1 MPIARIWHNEPISR
15 VRNSFPD
22 ASYAT
27 NKGNATM
34 NLTIFGT
41 GYVGLV
47 TGACF
52 AESGN
57 NVCCVDVDAA
67 KIEGLRNG
75 IVPIYEPGLAEL
87 VEQNSAVGRLTFTT
101 DAAEGLAHGQLIFI
115 AVGTPPREDGSTDLR
130 YVETVARTI
139 GQHLDH
145 AAIIV
150 DKSTVPVGTAD
161 RVREIIAEELEKRGV
176 HVPFDVV
183 SNPEFLKEGA
193 AIEDFLRPDRIVI
206 GAERPESIEIMSQLY
221 SPFNRNH
228 NRIIVMD
235 TRSAE
240 LTKYAANAM
249 LATKISFMNEIA
261 NIAERV
267 GANIESI
274 RIGIGSDSRIG
285 YNFIYAGIGYGGSCF
300 PKDIRALE
308 HTAAGVGYEAK
319 LIGAVERVNQR
330 QKSVLL
336 DKVLDH
342 FDGDV
347 AGKTFALWGL
357 SFKPKTDDMREA
369 PSRVIIDGLRERG
382 ARIQAYDPEAMTSA
396 ERLYP
401 ESDSF
406 QLAASRDEALLNA
419 DALIIATEWRQ
430 FRSPDW
436 EKLRERLNVP
446 VIFDGRNIFD
456 PARVAREG
464 FDYYGIGLQSVTA
477 GDGAD
482 SEEIDIARIMSPSA
496 D

>member
-1 MPIARIWHNEPISR
+1 
-15 VRNSFPD
+15 
-22 ASYAT
+22 
-27 NKGNATM
+27 M

-57 NVCCVDVDAA
+57 NVCCVDIDEA
-67 KIEGLRNG
+67 KIAGLRNG
-75 IVPIYEPGLAEL
+75 VVPIYEPGLPEL
-87 VEQNSAVGRLTFTT
+87 VEQNAAVGRLTFTT
-101 DAAEGLAHGQLIFI
+101 DAAAGIDAGQIVFI
-115 AVGTPPREDGSTDLR
+115 AVGTPPEADGSTDLR
-130 YVETVARTI
+130 FVETVARTI
-139 GQHLDH
+139 GKHLSH

-161 RVREIIAEELEKRGV
+161 KVRAIIQAELDKRGV
-176 HVPFDVV
+176 EVPFDVV

-193 AIEDFLRPDRIVI
+193 AIDDFMRPDRIVI
-206 GAERPESIEIMSQLY
+206 GAERPESIDVMRQLY
-221 SPFNRNH
+221 APFNRNH

-267 GANIESI
+267 GANIESV

-330 QKSVLL
+330 QKLVLL

-342 FDGDV
+342 FEGDV

-357 SFKPKTDDMREA
+357 AFKPKTDDMREA
-369 PSRVIIDGLRERG
+369 PSREIIDGLRARG
-382 ARIQAYDPEAMTSA
+382 ARIQAYDPEAMDSA
-396 ERLYP
+396 ERLYG
-401 ESDSF
+401 ESDTF
-406 QLAASRDEALLNA
+406 QTAGSRDDALLNA

-436 EKLRERLNVP
+436 EKLRSSLKDM

-464 FDYYGIGLQSVTA
+464 FTYYGIGLQSLAA
-477 GDGAD
+477 GSDNGAAH
-482 SEEIDIARIMSPSA
+482 EIDLDQLMTLPAK
-496 D
+496 